1 MDEVREMLGTAL
13 SLKKKK
19 GGGRGESK
27 YSCPIHRLQI
37 IIYNCFL
44 K

>member
-19 GGGRGESK
+19 GGGGGKVNIPVRSIAFK
-27 YSCPIHRLQI
+27 L
-37 IIYNCFL
+37 
-44 K
+44 